1 MNRIMIPQIRYPLE
15 FPDPKS
21 SAGDAPIAYGG
32 DLSPSRLMLAY
43 RMGIFPWFNENDP
56 ILWWSPDPRM
66 VLFLDEFIVRKSLAK
81 RIRNGGFEIK
91 MNSAFNEVMEKCG
104 SVKREDQQGS
114 WITSTMLE
122 AYSVLHDMGHAHSIE
137 TYFNGELVGGLYG
150 VAIGSIFYGESMFS
164 LHNDASKV
172 ALAHLVEHLKI
183 HGFELIDC
191 QMNTPHL
198 TTLGAREIGRSE
210 FIDIISD
217 GVIKNVIFT

>member
-1 MNRIMIPQIRYPLE
+1 MIPKIRYSLE
-15 FPDPKS
+15 FPDPRN
-21 SAGDAPIAYGG
+21 SAGDIPIAYGG

-91 MNSAFNEVMEKCG
+91 MNSAFNEVMTRCG
-104 SVKREDQQGS
+104 TVKRDDQNGS
-114 WITSTMLE
+114 WITSAMIE
-122 AYSVLHDMGHAHSIE
+122 AYSVLHDLGHAHSIE
-137 TYFNGELVGGLYG
+137 TYLDGELVGGLYG

-172 ALAHLVEHLKI
+172 ALAHLVEHLKDN
-183 HGFELIDC
+183 GFEIIDC
-191 QMNTPHL
+191 QMNTGHL
-198 TTLGAREIGRSE
+198 SSLGARQIKRDE
-210 FIDIISD
+210 FLNIVSN
-217 GVIKNVIFT
+217 GIKKETRI